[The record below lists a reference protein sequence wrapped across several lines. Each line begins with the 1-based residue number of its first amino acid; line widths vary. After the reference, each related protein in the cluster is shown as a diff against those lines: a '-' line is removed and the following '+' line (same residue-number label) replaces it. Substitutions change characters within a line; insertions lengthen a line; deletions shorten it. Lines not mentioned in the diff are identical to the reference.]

1 MNYFKAAE
9 QVLSSVPIMERALD
23 NLEKRKVRIM
33 MTNRPAEV
41 GAIDPSKSY
50 INSSRVGD
58 TLSELLEL
66 SECMGNIAKTSY
78 KLAEIREVLEQLP
91 EDKARVLQ
99 AWYIEHLSK
108 EKIADM
114 MGYESLTSV
123 YNIRN
128 MAVAE
133 FALSYFGA
141 AALDSV

>member
-1 MNYFKAAE
+1 M
-9 QVLSSVPIMERALD
+9 S
-23 NLEKRKVRIM
+23 
-33 MTNRPAEV
+33 
-41 GAIDPSKSY
+41 
-50 INSSRVGD
+50 
-58 TLSELLEL
+58 
-66 SECMGNIAKTSY
+66 
-78 KLAEIREVLEQLP
+78 EIRAILEQLP

-114 MGYESLTSV
+114 MGYESTTSV

-141 AALDSV
+141 GALDSI